1 MTLVVDASALVSAV
15 VDSGR
20 EGRWLAALVAG
31 HDLAAPELVL
41 VEAANIL
48 RRLEGAGR
56 ISQLEAT
63 SAHRDVLRRD
73 MALFPFA
80 PFAERVW
87 ALRHNLTAYDGWY
100 VAVAEE
106 LVCSLVTLD
115 RRLARANGPE
125 CEIATPPQAA
135 PGGAA

>member
-1 MTLVVDASALVSAV
+1 MTLVIDASALVSAV

-20 EGRWLAALVAG
+20 EGRWSAGLVAG

-56 ISQLEAT
+56 ISRLEAM

-100 VAVAEE
+100 VALAED
-106 LVCSLVTLD
+106 LGCSLVTQD
-115 RRLARANGPE
+115 RRLARDSGPQ
-125 CEIATPPQAA
+125 CEITTPARDA
-135 PGGAA
+135 PEGVA

>member
-20 EGRWLAALVAG
+20 EGRWSAALVAG

-41 VEAANIL
+41 AEAANIL

-63 SAHRDVLRRD
+63 SAHRDVLR
-73 MALFPFA
+73 P
-80 PFAERVW
+80 
-87 ALRHNLTAYDGWY
+87 
-100 VAVAEE
+100 
-106 LVCSLVTLD
+106 
-115 RRLARANGPE
+115 
-125 CEIATPPQAA
+125 
-135 PGGAA
+135 

>member
-1 MTLVVDASALVSAV
+1 MTLVIDASALVSAV

-20 EGRWLAALVAG
+20 EGRWSAGLVAG

-56 ISQLEAT
+56 ISRLEAT
-63 SAHRDVLRRD
+63 SAHRGVLRRD

-100 VAVAEE
+100 VALAEE
-106 LVCSLVTLD
+106 LGCSLVTLD
-115 RRLARANGPE
+115 RRLARANGPR
-125 CEIATPPQAA
+125 CEITTPPRDA
-135 PGGAA
+135 PGGVA